1 MSYFILNIIAC
12 IEGNIILYIEYLF
25 FVKFK
30 KFGFLLF
37 LCHCHLSI
45 FNRSH
50 WKKIWIIFKIKLYV
64 GGELA
69 LFLCGLL
76 MVGLVQFLSFLLL
89 RTAGIVDSFYFSPD
103 LGRSL
108 NLFLGPI
115 FGLESSSLH
124 AKQFHLIISL
134 FKNVNIKLNIY

>member
-1 MSYFILNIIAC
+1 MIYLILNIIAC

-64 GGELA
+64 GGGVSFVFVWTFDGGFGPVFVIFVAEDCWYCGFI
-69 LFLCGLL
+69 LF
-76 MVGLVQFLSFLLL
+76 
-89 RTAGIVDSFYFSPD
+89 
-103 LGRSL
+103 
-108 NLFLGPI
+108 
-115 FGLESSSLH
+115 
-124 AKQFHLIISL
+124 
-134 FKNVNIKLNIY
+134 